1 MIKSVLYII
10 LEQNRDGQS
19 VALAGFKIGLDNTHT
34 EFVYHKYI
42 WFGYLNYTTWTLLII
57 QIWFWVASLLKAG
70 STYQRKRQILK
81 YKNVV
86 SEWRNNEGK

>member
-34 EFVYHKYI
+34 EFVYYKYL
-42 WFGYLNYTTWTLLII
+42 WFGYLNYTT
-57 QIWFWVASLLKAG
+57 
-70 STYQRKRQILK
+70 
-81 YKNVV
+81 
-86 SEWRNNEGK
+86 